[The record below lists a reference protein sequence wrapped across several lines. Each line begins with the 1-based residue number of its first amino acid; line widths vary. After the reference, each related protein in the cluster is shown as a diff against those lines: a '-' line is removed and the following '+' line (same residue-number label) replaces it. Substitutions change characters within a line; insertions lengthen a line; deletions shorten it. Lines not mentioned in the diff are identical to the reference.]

1 MAGDV
6 VAWGCAA
13 VVILGLAAYVFFEI
27 LKRWRVGLRLSALDE
42 SLLYDDGV
50 SVEVITDTPIGSSMV
65 GGVVAEFVEEVVIK
79 KCVMYN
85 TTKFTTKCVNL

>member
-1 MAGDV
+1 MALAGDV

-65 GGVVAEFVEEVVIK
+65 GGVVAEFVEDQSP
-79 KCVMYN
+79 
-85 TTKFTTKCVNL
+85 

>member
-6 VAWGCAA
+6 VSWGCAA
-13 VVILGLAAYVFFEI
+13 VVIFGLAAYVFFEI
-27 LKRWRVGLRLSALDE
+27 LKRWRVGLRLSDLDE

-65 GGVVAEFVEEVVIK
+65 GGVVAEFVEDQSP
-79 KCVMYN
+79 
-85 TTKFTTKCVNL
+85 

>member
-1 MAGDV
+1 M

-65 GGVVAEFVEEVVIK
+65 GGVVAEFVEDQSP
-79 KCVMYN
+79 
-85 TTKFTTKCVNL
+85 

>member
-65 GGVVAEFVEEVVIK
+65 GGVVAEFVEDQGP
-79 KCVMYN
+79 
-85 TTKFTTKCVNL
+85 